1 MACTIQ
7 RSFSQIPA
15 GTVGTTA
22 ATAYRIPYRASA
34 GGLLFIN
41 SLVTGTTITWHV
53 CFDDGASTPV
63 PLCDASGNALTTP
76 VVTGKAYAIPDAAYG
91 AVQVCAVINAGTC
104 TAQAVVKA

>member
-1 MACTIQ
+1 MACQIL

-15 GTVGTTA
+15 GAVGTTA

-53 CFDDGASTPV
+53 CSDDGVTPG
-63 PLCDASGNALTTP
+63 PLCDASGNAVTTP
-76 VVTGKAYAIPDAAYG
+76 VVAGKAYDIPAAAYG

>member
-1 MACTIQ
+1 MSCQIL
-7 RSFSQIPA
+7 RSFSQIAP
-15 GTVGTTA
+15 GSVGTTP

-41 SLVTGTTITWHV
+41 TLVTGTTISWHV
-53 CFDDGASTPV
+53 AYNDGDLPV
-63 PLCDASGNALTTP
+63 PLCDASGNALTTT
-76 VVTGKAYAIPDAAYG
+76 VLAGRAYEIPGAAYG